1 MKKKR
6 ITIFAM
12 LVLTVT
18 TLAFTLSGC
27 KQFNLSNSF
36 TEEFGSKEYY
46 GLDVDK
52 LEKVTT
58 ADTILGAYGKM
69 AKNFE
74 TYNNVAYRMITSGTA
89 KVNIFGTSTDIE
101 QKVYTTYIKS
111 KNTLLNTNRIYYE
124 DSATSKSKLPLDVGK
139 SIVKMMYDQN
149 AKIPYLVKYSD
160 KNIGEDNNGY
170 PTSAEDNFVFE
181 SYDNKED
188 FIEKYHIDLDAIS
201 IYNIDNNTI
210 DVEKSTITEDKNG
223 FIEVKFVFKSDML
236 EYTTLQRR
244 GVIALK
250 TTYGGLIK
258 NCTADD
264 VNFSH
269 LSVTFKL
276 WKNGYIREM
285 NISEKYVI
293 NAMGTQNCDFTSTAY
308 FSHDPEELPIGNFE
322 FKKP

>member
-1 MKKKR
+1 MKKRR

-12 LVLTVT
+12 LILTVT

-36 TEEFGSKEYY
+36 TEEFGKKEYY

-69 AKNFE
+69 VKNFGV
-74 TYNNVAYRMITSGTA
+74 YNSVAYRMITSGTA
-89 KVNIFGTSTDIE
+89 KVNLGKFSTSID
-101 QKVYTTYIKS
+101 QKVYTTYIKN
-111 KNTLLNTNRIYYE
+111 KDTLLNTDKIYYE
-124 DSATSKSKLPLDVGK
+124 DSAMSKSDLPFSIGN
-139 SIVKMMYDQN
+139 SIVKIMNDPN
-149 AKIPYLVKYSD
+149 AKIPYLVKYSEN
-160 KNIGEDNNGY
+160 NIGEDNNGY
-170 PTSAEDNFVFE
+170 PTSAEDNFVYE

-188 FIEKYHIDLDAIS
+188 FMAKYCIDLDAVS

-223 FIEVKFVFKSDML
+223 FIEINFVFKSDML
-236 EYTTLQRR
+236 EYATLQRR

-250 TTYGGLIK
+250 TMYGGFIK
-258 NCTADD
+258 NCTADSVD
-264 VNFSH
+264 FSQLT
-269 LSVTFKL
+269 LSFKL
-276 WKNGYIREM
+276 WKNGYIRQM
-285 NISEKYVI
+285 NITEKYLI
-293 NAMGTQNCDFTSTAY
+293 NAMGTQTCDFSSTAY
-308 FSHDPEELPIGNFE
+308 FSHDPEELPMSEFE